1 MLRKIIMFAIT
12 SGLAA
17 RAWNAWRQRETGSRT
32 RRAADRD
39 AINTW
44 ETEGGTPRV

>member
-17 RAWNAWRQRETGSRT
+17 KAWGAWRERNGSR
-32 RRAADRD
+32 RASRADRD

-44 ETEGGTPRV
+44 ETEGGSPRV